1 MAGAQIIAGATNLP
15 VDRALR
21 KIDNVQNAL
30 SEDAEMWQR
39 VALLSGWQDW
49 EIGMKEKKKEKPKGR
64 TKVIRE
70 KINRERVKRE
80 KVKREKNKLNYE
92 HNNNYIKHFHCI
104 IPFIKFLFNIIIYW

>member
-15 VDRALR
+15 VDRVLR

-49 EIGMKEKKKEKPKGR
+49 EIGMKQTKKSKTPLRKNRKTIK
-64 TKVIRE
+64 TKT
-70 KINRERVKRE
+70 INRKTIKR
-80 KVKREKNKLNYE
+80 KTATRKTAN
-92 HNNNYIKHFHCI
+92 
-104 IPFIKFLFNIIIYW
+104 

>member
-49 EIGMKEKKKEKPKGR
+49 EIGMDDKKKK
-64 TKVIRE
+64 
-70 KINRERVKRE
+70 
-80 KVKREKNKLNYE
+80 KNKKKKSTTTRKS
-92 HNNNYIKHFHCI
+92 IR
-104 IPFIKFLFNIIIYW
+104 